1 MEASFTVKLA
11 VAAVSETPDTEAAEV
26 VGAER
31 SAVIETNAER
41 LWLFDASLRVTVK
54 FFAPSAPEVS
64 SATLA
69 LPVHPMVTPVLLP
82 LTQTVEP
89 ISPFTSTVTE
99 FALVTAA

>member
-1 MEASFTVKLA
+1 MAASFTVKLA
-11 VAAVSETPDTEAAEV
+11 VAAVSDTHETDAAEV
-26 VGAER
+26 VGAVR
-31 SAVIETNAER
+31 SAVIDTDAER
-41 LWLFDASLRVTVK
+41 LWLFAASLRVMEK
-54 FFAPSAPEVS
+54 FFTPSAPEVS

-82 LTQTVEP
+82 LTQTVDP